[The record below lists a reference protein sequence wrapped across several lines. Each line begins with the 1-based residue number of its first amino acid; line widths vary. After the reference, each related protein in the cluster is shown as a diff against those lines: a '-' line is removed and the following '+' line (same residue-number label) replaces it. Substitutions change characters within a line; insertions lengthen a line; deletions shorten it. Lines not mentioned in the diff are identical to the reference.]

1 MDSALA
7 TMLAAQRFYGAK
19 SEAIND
25 IEVVHTAPLTGSD
38 GVRWVVARVHRASG
52 SDLYQLLLD
61 ENNADVLA
69 QPAYAARMGE
79 LITSDSLPGGGA
91 VHAVP
96 GATQPLLPAGAL
108 GRVIEGEQSN
118 TSIIFG
124 ETVIVKF
131 FRKLA
136 GGINPDVE
144 LLAGLSEHHCG
155 HIAPLRG
162 YLTHEIEGETMIT
175 GMVQDFVHHATD
187 GWVDALA
194 AVREGA
200 DFSDSARNLGVAT
213 SEVHQL
219 LARHFGTE
227 TMPGSQVAQAL
238 SNRLEDMLAQVPDLA
253 PFAEKARAVYQ
264 RLQDLEVPV
273 QRVHGDLHL
282 GQTLKQDEKYILI
295 DFEGEPARPLAERRR
310 MDSPLRD
317 LAGLIRSLD
326 YAANF
331 EHAGTAESRQL
342 WSDTATASLLDG
354 YHFDPSNQD
363 NFDILDAFVLDKAL
377 YEVAYEANNR
387 PDWMWLP
394 LGAVRSIAG

>member
-7 TMLAAQRFYGAK
+7 TMLASQRFYGAK
-19 SEAIND
+19 SEAITD
-25 IEVVHTAPLTGSD
+25 IEVVHTAPLSGSD
-38 GVRWVVARVHRASG
+38 DARWVVARVHRASG

-61 ENNADVLA
+61 GTNTDVLA
-69 QPAYAARMGE
+69 QPAIAARMGE
-79 LITSDSLPGGGA
+79 LITTDSLPGGGQ
-91 VHAVP
+91 VHTVP
-96 GATQPLLPAGAL
+96 GATQPLPPDGAL

-124 ETVIVKF
+124 EKVIVKF

-175 GMVQDFVHHATD
+175 GMVQDFVPEASD
-187 GWVDALA
+187 GWADALA
-194 AVREGA
+194 AVRQGA

-213 SEVHQL
+213 AEVHQL
-219 LARHFGTE
+219 LARHFGAE
-227 TMPGSQVAQAL
+227 TVPGSTVARAL
-238 SNRLEDMLAQVPDLA
+238 STRLEDVLAQVPDLE
-253 PFAEKARAVYQ
+253 PYAEQARAVYQ
-264 RLQDLEVPV
+264 RLHEHEVPV

-282 GQTLKQDEKYILI
+282 GQTLKQGEKYILI

-317 LAGLIRSLD
+317 VAGLIRSID

-331 EHAGTAESRQL
+331 EQAGTSESRHM
-342 WSDTATASLLDG
+342 WCDTATASLLDG
-354 YHFDPSNQD
+354 YRFDHSTQA

-394 LGAVRSIAG
+394 LGAVNAIVR